1 MPQSGDDRAAA
12 RSMVITRGG
21 IVASDQVLASQAAAE
36 ILARG
41 GSAADAAIAANA
53 AMGVLEPM
61 MNGIGGDLF
70 AIEYDAKTGALSG
83 LNASGWA
90 PEKMT
95 PELFRQKGLTRVPER
110 GIDSVTVPGAVAG
123 WAALHAKFGKL
134 PWKELFRPAIYY
146 AQNGFPVTQFV
157 AAWWKDNAPI
167 LERYG
172 ATLYLP
178 GGKAPQ
184 VGQIFRNPDLARTLQ
199 LIADQGP
206 DAFYKGAIAKAILD
220 TSGTAGGVMTGAD
233 LALFQPE
240 WIAPIS
246 TTYRGWTVYELPPN
260 GQGMAALE
268 MLNIM
273 ERFPLAKDGFDAAAA
288 FHAKMAAQQLAYAD
302 LNKYLADPRFA
313 SVPVKGILSKEYAA
327 ERARTIAADKANCSV
342 SPGNPAPFGGETTYL
357 TTIDRD
363 GNIVSLIQSL
373 YNEFGS
379 AVVVEGAGFP
389 LQDRG
394 ALFVLDPAS
403 PNVVAPRKRPYH
415 TIIPGF
421 MQKGDLHVGFGIMGG
436 ANQPQ
441 AHAQFVSDV
450 VDYGMDLQGALEA
463 PRFRNVALAG
473 CNYYVENRVPEAV
486 RDQLTK
492 MGYAIRLRGAFSSV
506 VGGGH
511 AVMYDAATGMKYGA
525 SSPRKDGAA
534 IPEPAPIFKQ

>member
-1 MPQSGDDRAAA
+1 MRHIAVLAVLLLLCAVVLPISGQMPQSGDDRAAA

-178 GGKAPQ
+178 GG
-184 VGQIFRNPDLARTLQ
+184 
-199 LIADQGP
+199 
-206 DAFYKGAIAKAILD
+206 
-220 TSGTAGGVMTGAD
+220 
-233 LALFQPE
+233 
-240 WIAPIS
+240 
-246 TTYRGWTVYELPPN
+246 
-260 GQGMAALE
+260 
-268 MLNIM
+268 
-273 ERFPLAKDGFDAAAA
+273 
-288 FHAKMAAQQLAYAD
+288 
-302 LNKYLADPRFA
+302 
-313 SVPVKGILSKEYAA
+313 
-327 ERARTIAADKANCSV
+327 
-342 SPGNPAPFGGETTYL
+342 
-357 TTIDRD
+357 
-363 GNIVSLIQSL
+363 
-373 YNEFGS
+373 
-379 AVVVEGAGFP
+379 
-389 LQDRG
+389 
-394 ALFVLDPAS
+394 
-403 PNVVAPRKRPYH
+403 
-415 TIIPGF
+415 
-421 MQKGDLHVGFGIMGG
+421 
-436 ANQPQ
+436 
-441 AHAQFVSDV
+441 
-450 VDYGMDLQGALEA
+450 
-463 PRFRNVALAG
+463 
-473 CNYYVENRVPEAV
+473 
-486 RDQLTK
+486 
-492 MGYAIRLRGAFSSV
+492 
-506 VGGGH
+506 
-511 AVMYDAATGMKYGA
+511 
-525 SSPRKDGAA
+525 
-534 IPEPAPIFKQ
+534 